1 MNYTNDTL
9 PDSEEVLV
17 KLDSNYFA
25 VAGYYNDHGYWEPGE
40 ATNPIEGEESFVLSG
55 NILGWVSIPDNLLLN
70 NSNNCLPDGAHE
82 VLVKLDNEFFAV
94 ACYQNGVW
102 QAGAGTHASYR
113 DVDPELSGKVIGWI
127 EIEQVFN

>member
-1 MNYTNDTL
+1 
-9 PDSEEVLV
+9 VLV

-40 ATNPIEGEESFVLSG
+40 ATNPIELSG
-55 NILGWVSIPDNLLLN
+55 NILGWVSISDNLLLN